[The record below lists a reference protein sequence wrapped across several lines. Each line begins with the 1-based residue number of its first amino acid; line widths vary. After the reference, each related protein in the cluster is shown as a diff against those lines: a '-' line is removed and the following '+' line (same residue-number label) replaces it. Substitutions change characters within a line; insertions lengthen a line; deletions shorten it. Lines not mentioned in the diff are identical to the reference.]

1 MKIYQR
7 KLLLTISLLV
17 VTYLT
22 VSANNKDYVLILNSI
37 NLEEGWV
44 KNFDTELKE
53 RFKSE
58 KDLELKSYLL
68 SVPLLKSEDEV
79 KQLQERVLKTYPIPP
94 KVVLIVGDPGWLVCA
109 SLFDGPWKNVPII
122 LCYSRNRVP
131 KDLNTLLTKAILTD
145 TNSIPIEDFNKHYN
159 ITVLRQPYFIVE
171 TLKLIKHLQPGVRRI
186 ALISDYRYI
195 SVVTQN
201 SIKKIIKEKYPTL
214 TFENLSSSTLS
225 TEQLLDTLGSYNQE
239 TGVIYYSWIRPYTN
253 KNSFY
258 LSDHLKK
265 ILPTFLSTPVFTL
278 ADLNLHENL
287 YAGGYYISASD
298 FTDTAMSIIHRVM
311 NGETASSIPYQDGGT
326 PHTYLNYA
334 DLQWCNIPENL
345 YPNDAIYYF
354 KPPTFYQK
362 YATYIWMSCIFIL
375 LLIALYLY
383 LSNRSK
389 NAERKIKKELIKAK
403 EHAEESDRLK
413 SAFLANMSHEI
424 RTPLN
429 AIVGFSSILAETA
442 YTEENKEYIH
452 IIENNNHLLLQ
463 LINDILDLSRIEAG
477 SLDFEYRN
485 VNINHCLKELANVFR
500 LRMPPNVNC
509 LIDTPLSECIVYI
522 EKNRVMQI
530 LSNYISNAIKY
541 TIEGSITI
549 GYHLPE
555 SNKLRLFI
563 RDTGCGIAADK
574 CQLVFER
581 FVKLD
586 SFKQGTGLGL
596 SICRMLAEKMNGTVG
611 VHSKVGEGTEFWLEL
626 PYQHLTETSPNFNEE
641 IKTFS

>member
-1 MKIYQR
+1 MKIYQH
-7 KLLLTISLLV
+7 KLLFTLSLLI
-17 VTYLT
+17 VTCLT

-44 KNFDTELKE
+44 KNFDTQLKD
-53 RFKSE
+53 RFKTE
-58 KDLELKSYLL
+58 KNLELKSYLL
-68 SVPLLKSEDEV
+68 SVPLLQNEEEV
-79 KQLQERVLKTYPIPP
+79 KQLQEKILKKYPTPP
-94 KVVLIVGDPGWLVCA
+94 KAVLIVGDPGWLVCA
-109 SLFDGPWKNVPII
+109 SLFDGPWKNIPII
-122 LCYSRNRVP
+122 LCYSRDRVP
-131 KDLNTLLTKAILTD
+131 KDLKTLLTKAMLTD

-159 ITVLRQPYFIVE
+159 ITVLRQPYFIE
-171 TLKLIKHLQPGVRRI
+171 GTLRLIKQLQPDVRRI

-201 SIKKIIKEKYPTL
+201 AIQKIIEEKYPSLTL
-214 TFENLSSSTLS
+214 ENLSSSSLS
-225 TEQLLDTLGSYNQE
+225 TEQLLDTLGSYNKE

-265 ILPTFLSTPVFTL
+265 VLPTFLSTPVFTL
-278 ADLNLHENL
+278 ADLDLHENL

-298 FTDTAMSIIHRVM
+298 FTDTAMSIIHRII
-311 NGETASSIPYQDGGT
+311 NGEAASSIPYQDGGT

-334 DLQWCNIPENL
+334 DLQWCNIPESL

-362 YATYIWMSCIFIL
+362 YATYIWMSCIFAL
-375 LLIALYLY
+375 LLIAVYLY
-383 LSNRSK
+383 FSYRSK
-389 NAERKIKKELIKAK
+389 NAEEKIKEELIRAK
-403 EHAEESDRLK
+403 ERAEESDRLK

-442 YTEENKEYIH
+442 GTEENKEYIH
-452 IIENNNHLLLQ
+452 IIEINNNLLLQ
-463 LINDILDLSRIEAG
+463 LINDILDISRIEAG
-477 SLDFEYRN
+477 SLDFKYSN
-485 VNINHCLKELANVFR
+485 IDVNHSLKELSNVFC
-500 LRMPPNVNC
+500 LRMPPNVEC
-509 LIDTPLSECIVYI
+509 LVETPLTECIVYA
-522 EKNRVMQI
+522 EQNRVMQI

-541 TIEGSITI
+541 TNEGSITI
-549 GYHLPE
+549 GYYPPLN
-555 SNKLRLFI
+555 NKLHLFI

-574 CQLVFER
+574 CHLVFER

-596 SICRMLAEKMNGTVG
+596 SICRMLAEKMNASVG
-611 VHSKVGEGTEFWLEL
+611 VHSEVDKGAEFWLEL
-626 PYQHLTETSPNFNEE
+626 PYQPITDVPKSFN
-641 IKTFS
+641 KPA